1 MSSIDAILVIALEW
15 FAIVFLVGMSGLFS
29 GLNLGLMGLDPMGL
43 EIVLASDRPDDVMAA
58 KKIKPLRDRGNW
70 LLCTLLLGNV
80 AVNAALSILL
90 ADKAGGL
97 AGFLVSTAIIVAFGE
112 IIPQA
117 ICSRYALYIGAKT
130 VWIVWFLMV
139 CMAVLAWP
147 ISWLLDIVLGDELGT
162 IYSNSELSKLVEI
175 TARHRPESLKTDTA
189 SIMKGALE
197 LNKKH
202 VKDVY
207 TEMKNVF
214 WLNEE
219 QILSFDVL
227 TKIFK
232 LGHSRIP
239 IFRVEGDE
247 DDIGHRPL
255 CVGLLYVKDL
265 ILVDPDD
272 NIPITKV
279 LETFD
284 HHRLPIDVWRT
295 DNLQTCMQTFIET
308 CQHLAFVK
316 DKDGDGVEYVGI
328 ITLED
333 VIEEILKKELVDE
346 YDNYVDHLDH
356 KSSTH
361 RLNEINWESVAEIGE
376 AVDAENARAAKRNTR
391 KNGSQRSL
399 RRKDTM
405 VDMKPMPVSG
415 HSRWPQMMT
424 VTQPF
429 MMKRGGQ
436 MSKTMQSHVVSPQK
450 AQEMSLNNTAGSSNV
465 EHPLYFA
472 INTTSKQGHYGHQN
486 RILNCIIHL
495 QLEII
500 DFRSW
505 HDAATRTRGGR
516 GSAKYQTTQD
526 CFYVQDTVTSLPP
539 TRHLKAKQKAL
550 LKERVRE
557 IRAALAQALS
567 GKASVSIKRWLPGVA
582 KKDDTDGVSSPKTT
596 EFDPQDAFKQAH
608 SIMSNF
614 EAKQAKAERARLA
627 GGTEVEESRKARS
640 SRSQKGGVAGAMQT
654 SVKYGHPVGDTSGNV
669 PTEDW
674 DEEADG
680 AEDEEMSY
688 IYGDE
693 DSQHQKLAMIEA
705 SESSSYGTLDD
716 EAERSETTDS
726 RRAGRRGLMSD
737 TEDEM
742 PENAPERERQYSIQ
756 ISPPKGPPSMLVVKS
771 SSACNVGDDE
781 PIKGDY
787 L

>member
-1 MSSIDAILVIALEW
+1 MQA
-15 FAIVFLVGMSGLFS
+15 
-29 GLNLGLMGLDPMGL
+29 
-43 EIVLASDRPDDVMAA
+43 R
-58 KKIKPLRDRGNW
+58 KIKPLRDRGNW

-90 ADKAGGL
+90 ADKTSGL
-97 AGFLVSTAIIVAFGE
+97 VGFIVSTAVIVVFGE

-130 VWIVWFLMV
+130 VYIVWFLMV
-139 CMAVLAWP
+139 AMCILAWP
-147 ISWLLDIVLGDELGT
+147 ISWILDKILGEELGT
-162 IYSNSELSKLVEI
+162 IYSNAELSKLVEI
-175 TARHRPESLKTDTA
+175 TSRHRPETLDVSSA

-197 LNKKH
+197 LNKKR
-202 VKDVY
+202 VMDIY

-214 WLNEE
+214 WLNENTV
-219 QILSFDVL
+219 LSFDIL

-239 IFRVEGDE
+239 IFRAS
-247 DDIGHRPL
+247 DDIIDDMNERPF
-255 CVGLLYVKDL
+255 CIGLLYVKDL

-284 HHRLPIDVWRT
+284 HHRLPIDVWKT
-295 DNLQTCMQTFIET
+295 DDLNEVMQKFTES

-316 DKDGDGVEYVGI
+316 DGNPDFPDEIEYVGI
-328 ITLED
+328 VTLED

-376 AVDAENARAAKRNTR
+376 AVDAENEAEAAKRNAR
-391 KNGSQRSL
+391 KNSAKGTL
-399 RRKDTM
+399 RLKRKDTM

-450 AQEMSLNNTAGSSNV
+450 TARTQEMSLNNNNTDVA

-505 HDAATRTRGGR
+505 HDAATRTRH
-516 GSAKYQTTQD
+516 QITQD

-567 GKASVSIKRWLPGVA
+567 GKASVSIKRWLPG
-582 KKDDTDGVSSPKTT
+582 G
-596 EFDPQDAFKQAH
+596 
-608 SIMSNF
+608 
-614 EAKQAKAERARLA
+614 
-627 GGTEVEESRKARS
+627 
-640 SRSQKGGVAGAMQT
+640 
-654 SVKYGHPVGDTSGNV
+654 
-669 PTEDW
+669 
-674 DEEADG
+674 
-680 AEDEEMSY
+680 
-688 IYGDE
+688 
-693 DSQHQKLAMIEA
+693 
-705 SESSSYGTLDD
+705 
-716 EAERSETTDS
+716 
-726 RRAGRRGLMSD
+726 
-737 TEDEM
+737 
-742 PENAPERERQYSIQ
+742 
-756 ISPPKGPPSMLVVKS
+756 
-771 SSACNVGDDE
+771 
-781 PIKGDY
+781 
-787 L
+787 